1 MLLRV
6 VTRSLRQHAL
16 STIVTALSLG
26 LGAGLVMAVFQVA
39 QQTERAFVGPPLG
52 FDAVVGPP
60 GSPIQVVLNA
70 VFHLDTSPGN
80 LSWSTYQEIA
90 DHPRVERAVPY
101 VVGDSFRGFRVIG
114 TTPELYRGL
123 EYFRG
128 EPLQL
133 EGEGAWF
140 DPWRMEAV
148 FGAQAARETGLG
160 RGAHFHPT
168 HGIEVREEVEED
180 HAHEEEYTVV
190 GVLEP
195 TNSPLDRLVF
205 IPIEGALR
213 MQGHILRG
221 EGEHFEPEPG
231 VPVPDE
237 HKEISAAL
245 VQVKGGVAS
254 GMQLVEE
261 FDRLRKEATVAYP
274 VASSMARLFE
284 RLSWV
289 TEILRLLA
297 YLVVVVA
304 TAGVLASIYNTMHE
318 RRRDFAILRALGARR
333 STVFLVIVLE
343 SGGIAALGS
352 LLAYAV
358 YAVILGGAAHVI
370 RSETGVVLELTSL
383 HPALWWTPIGT
394 IALGALA
401 GVVPAFKAYSTDV
414 ARGLQ
419 PSS

>member
-1 MLLRV
+1 
-6 VTRSLRQHAL
+6 
-16 STIVTALSLG
+16 
-26 LGAGLVMAVFQVA
+26 
-39 QQTERAFVGPPLG
+39 
-52 FDAVVGPP
+52 
-60 GSPIQVVLNA
+60 
-70 VFHLDTSPGN
+70 
-80 LSWSTYQEIA
+80 
-90 DHPRVERAVPY
+90 
-101 VVGDSFRGFRVIG
+101 
-114 TTPELYRGL
+114 
-123 EYFRG
+123 
-128 EPLQL
+128 
-133 EGEGAWF
+133 
-140 DPWRMEAV
+140 
-148 FGAQAARETGLG
+148 
-160 RGAHFHPT
+160 
-168 HGIEVREEVEED
+168 
-180 HAHEEEYTVV
+180 
-190 GVLEP
+190 
-195 TNSPLDRLVF
+195 
-205 IPIEGALR
+205 
-213 MQGHILRG
+213 
-221 EGEHFEPEPG
+221 
-231 VPVPDE
+231 
-237 HKEISAAL
+237 
-245 VQVKGGVAS
+245 
-254 GMQLVEE
+254 
-261 FDRLRKEATVAYP
+261 
-274 VASSMARLFE
+274 
-284 RLSWV
+284 V